1 MQKVLKDAL
10 LVPQRAVTEVQGK
23 YLMAVVGEGN
33 KIDIRQ
39 VKPGERIGSEWIISE
54 GLKPGESIVVE
65 GTQKVKP
72 GAVVRPK
79 PFDPE
84 AKPATQ
90 AAPEA
95 AKPEAKG

>member
-1 MQKVLKDAL
+1 
-10 LVPQRAVTEVQGK
+10 
-23 YLMAVVGEGN
+23 MAVVGEGN

-65 GTQKVKP
+65 GTQKVKA
-72 GAVVRPK
+72 GAVVKPK
-79 PFDPE
+79 PFDTEEVPTQ
-84 AKPATQ
+84 TQ

-95 AKPEAKG
+95 TKPETKG